1 MDNIKE
7 TIARAEINLQRKL
20 EWTSRYDTRII
31 FVAGIAIAMLGIL
44 ANASGI
50 MANWTCF
57 AYISFGLTLLLLLLC
72 LGCVYLAQS
81 PKVLAPNQSLLFFGT
96 ISKLDY
102 SDFSDKFKNTTNEK
116 YLEDLLHQIH
126 INSVILC
133 GKFAYLKYAI
143 FFIGLSAIPWG
154 ISIYLSKLYLT

>member
-7 TIARAEINLQRKL
+7 TITRAEINLQRKL

-81 PKVLAPNQSLLFFGT
+81 PKVLAPNQSLLF
-96 ISKLDY
+96 
-102 SDFSDKFKNTTNEK
+102 
-116 YLEDLLHQIH
+116 LEQ
-126 INSVILC
+126 
-133 GKFAYLKYAI
+133 
-143 FFIGLSAIPWG
+143 
-154 ISIYLSKLYLT
+154 